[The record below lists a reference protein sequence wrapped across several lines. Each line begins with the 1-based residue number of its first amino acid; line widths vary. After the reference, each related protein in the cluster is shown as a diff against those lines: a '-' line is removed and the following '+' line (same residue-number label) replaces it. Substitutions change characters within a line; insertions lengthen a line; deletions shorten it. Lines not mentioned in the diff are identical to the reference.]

1 MSVRQNPE
9 QADWQEVEQA
19 VLAYLTRHPDA
30 ADTLDGIV
38 SWWLPQQRYET
49 ERKRIEQAL
58 GHLIDRGQLR
68 CDRLPGGAVLYALS
82 RTSPPSRLY

>member
-1 MSVRQNPE
+1 MGPKESLERH
-9 QADWQEVEQA
+9 AGGEVEDA
-19 VLAYLTRHPDA
+19 VLAYLAQHPDA

-49 ERKRIEQAL
+49 QRHRIEQAL
-58 GHLIDRGQLR
+58 KQLIERGQLR

-82 RTSPPSRLY
+82 RAGPPQQPN